1 MKKET
6 IKKVGKYA
14 LWTAATVGVVVIGT
28 VVIYQPKSGKQSRRA
43 LFRSDNIP
51 KKAFNSRIR
60 ANFQS
65 LIQLVKHGE
74 LCLPYKIGDK
84 YYTGHN
90 RELNNKIKQG
100 LDTVNNA
107 IKESL
112 EPRNV
117 QVIAQT
123 IMSKDTRSYFDI
135 DEEEYDNLSEEE
147 QEQIDENQFDVM
159 DDIMFPDGHDDDD

>member
-6 IKKVGKYA
+6 IKKVGKKVGKYA
-14 LWTAATVGVVVIGT
+14 LWTTAAVGVVVVGT
-28 VVIYQPKSGKQSRRA
+28 VVIYQPKTGKQCRRA

-65 LIQLVKHGE
+65 LIQLVKHRE
-74 LCLPYKIGDK
+74 LCIPYKIGDK

-100 LDTVNNA
+100 FDTVN
-107 IKESL
+107 IKL
-112 EPRNV
+112 
-117 QVIAQT
+117 
-123 IMSKDTRSYFDI
+123 
-135 DEEEYDNLSEEE
+135 
-147 QEQIDENQFDVM
+147 
-159 DDIMFPDGHDDDD
+159 